1 VSRFVFAAGL
11 LFGELALGEPAG
23 FALDA
28 GGFAAVVRPL
38 ARLAAKRSDC
48 LRTGRMRGRGSFLAR
63 GVLGATVAPVLAVR
77 VAAFGLAAAGAGALL
92 ARRPCDALVERVCLA
107 VAALVAGFAD
117 ALAMLRGA
125 RALATGLS
133 ARTLDG
139 WALDGWA
146 LDGWALDALAF
157 DAAGLA
163 AADLVVVRDGAGL
176 AAADFRGDVL
186 PFAILPVAALALGL
200 VTCALAVAVLP
211 VAVFAVAVFA
221 VAVFAVAV
229 FAVTVFAVTVLAAVR
244 DDALTAGAV
253 EARVPAVLRPSVRI
267 AIGCARRLAESRSR

>member
-1 VSRFVFAAGL
+1 MSRFVFAAGL

-146 LDGWALDALAF
+146 LDALAF

-221 VAVFAVAV
+221 V
-229 FAVTVFAVTVLAAVR
+229 TVFAVTVLAAVR